1 MKLEEIFRKY
11 GIELRDSDG
20 VLRNPVDII
29 EDMYLR
35 LLSVDILAIFN
46 EIMEEEKF
54 RNVFDESRNKPYGG
68 K

>member
-1 MKLEEIFRKY
+1 MKLEDIFRKY

-35 LLSVDILAIFN
+35 LLPVDILRIFN

-54 RNVFDESRNKPYGG
+54 SNVFDESRNGPYGG

>member
-1 MKLEEIFRKY
+1 MKLEDIFRKY
-11 GIELRDSDG
+11 GIELKDNDG

-35 LLSVDILAIFN
+35 LLPVDILRIFN

-54 RNVFDESRNKPYGG
+54 RNVFDESRNGPYGG

>member
-1 MKLEEIFRKY
+1 MKLEDIFKKY
-11 GIELRDSDG
+11 GIELRDNDG

-35 LLSVDILAIFN
+35 LLPVDILRIFN

-54 RNVFDESRNKPYGG
+54 RNVFDESRNRPYGG
-68 K
+68 E

>member
-11 GIELRDSDG
+11 GIELLDSDG

-35 LLSVDILAIFN
+35 LLPVDILRIFN

-54 RNVFDESRNKPYGG
+54 RNVFDEIRNRPYGG

>member
-1 MKLEEIFRKY
+1 MKLEDIFRKY
-11 GIELRDSDG
+11 GIELKDSDG

-35 LLSVDILAIFN
+35 LLPVDILRIFN

-54 RNVFDESRNKPYGG
+54 SNVFDESRNGPYGG

>member
-1 MKLEEIFRKY
+1 MKLEDIFRKY
-11 GIELRDSDG
+11 GIELKDNDG

-35 LLSVDILAIFN
+35 LLPVDILRIFN

-54 RNVFDESRNKPYGG
+54 RNVFDEIRNRPYGG

>member
-1 MKLEEIFRKY
+1 MKLEDIFRKY
-11 GIELRDSDG
+11 GIELRDNDG

-35 LLSVDILAIFN
+35 LLPVDILRIFN

-54 RNVFDESRNKPYGG
+54 SNVFDESRNGPYGG

>member
-1 MKLEEIFRKY
+1 MKLEDIFRKY
-11 GIELRDSDG
+11 GIELLDSDG

-35 LLSVDILAIFN
+35 LLPVDILRIFN

-54 RNVFDESRNKPYGG
+54 RNVFDESRNRPYGG